1 MIEWLGGVIL
11 CKQSR
16 KKMVFGFNK
25 GEKKNLVRIQL
36 DNVVKLL
43 DGEMQEQL
51 VIDSRGFTKKRII
64 ITYDKEIK

>member
-1 MIEWLGGVIL
+1 MLYYANNQE
-11 CKQSR
+11 R
-16 KKMVFGFNK
+16 KWSLDSIRVK
-25 GEKKNLVRIQL
+25 KKNLVRIQL

-64 ITYDKEIK
+64 ITYGGDNETTIGL

>member
-1 MIEWLGGVIL
+1 
-11 CKQSR
+11 
-16 KKMVFGFNK
+16 MVFGFNK

-64 ITYDKEIK
+64 ITYGGDNETTIGL